1 MYANTVNNKSM
12 RMVTINNVDV
22 QSNALKT
29 KFK

>member
-1 MYANTVNNKSM
+1 MYANTVNNKTEEI
-12 RMVTINNVDV
+12 VTINTVDV